1 MIYSVEERK
10 DRGYIVLKRLFD
22 ITVSTIGII
31 ILLPILIFISLLV
44 RTKLGSPIF
53 FVQKRVG
60 KDNKVFNMI
69 KFRTMLEVKNTD
81 GKELPD
87 SERLTKLG
95 RILRALSIDEMPEL
109 INVIKGDMS
118 LVGPRPLL
126 VEYLERYSKEQLR
139 RHNVLPGITG
149 WAQING
155 RNAISWTEKFRLDLW
170 YIDNWSLHL
179 DFKIIF
185 LTIYKV
191 IKRDGINQ
199 DDKITME
206 YFNGS
211 N

>member
-1 MIYSVEERK
+1 M
-10 DRGYIVLKRLFD
+10 KRLFD

-69 KFRTMLEVKNTD
+69 KFRTMLEVKDKD

-126 VEYLERYSKEQLR
+126 VEYLEKYSKGQLR

-179 DFKIIF
+179 DFKIIL

-199 DDKITME
+199 DDKVTME

>member
-1 MIYSVEERK
+1 M
-10 DRGYIVLKRLFD
+10 VLKRLFD